1 MVLLPEEELF
11 VGVVVEVRGKSIAL
25 HFSQADD
32 KVAEARCSPAVG
44 SKLRQRAA
52 AFGEVG
58 DARSRLWW
66 RRAAGLQAVTLS
78 TPPLRV
84 DFALS
89 HTQFSATP
97 VGIGIVCVK

>member
-1 MVLLPEEELF
+1 MCVAARRRII
-11 VGVVVEVRGKSIAL
+11 VGVVVVSGKSIAL

-32 KVAEARCSPAVG
+32 KVAERGARLQLEASYGG
-44 SKLRQRAA
+44 SFRRGRRCTESACV
-52 AFGEVG
+52 EE
-58 DARSRLWW
+58 SCRL
-66 RRAAGLQAVTLS
+66 AGFRAVTLS